1 MQLENMIKNQF
12 LILLGSITIAFL
24 LILFF
29 SSMMH
34 FKSEPKLGLAIE
46 FNTHAAPAYI
56 ALESGWYSD
65 EGIELNSFD
74 SYVTGV
80 ALASA
85 LSRGDV
91 QVAYICAGP
100 AIVAKARGV
109 PIKIVSATHRYGFSI
124 IAKPEIENVSALK
137 GKKIGCV
144 REGGMTD
151 LFLKYTIRKFNITDV
166 EIRRMNPPKLII
178 TLITGQIDVAFLP
191 EHYATLA
198 ESYGFNCIATSQEIW
213 PNMLGSVLVVKEDLI
228 DNNPELVKKLVEI
241 NDRGIDLAKKSPND
255 ASILVTSQLKISNP
269 LGVDESII
277 APQIAELD
285 HHIVK
290 KSMANIDYT
299 NHVEDRD
306 IQEYIDFLRVLGY
319 VETDLKPEDLFDMRF
334 IN

>member
-1 MQLENMIKNQF
+1 MEKMVKKQF
-12 LILLGSITIAFL
+12 PILLGSITIVFL

-29 SSMMH
+29 TSITN
-34 FKSEPKLGLAIE
+34 FKTEPKLGLAIE

-65 EGIELNSFD
+65 EGIELNSFE

-109 PIKIVSATHRYGFSI
+109 PIKIVSATHKYGYSI
-124 IAKPEIENVSALK
+124 IAKPEIEDVLDLK
-137 GKKIGCV
+137 ERKIGCV
-144 REGGMTD
+144 SEGSQTD
-151 LFLKYTIRKFNITDV
+151 LFLQYTIRKFNITDI

-178 TLITGQIDVAFLP
+178 ALITGQIDVAFLP

-213 PNMLGSVLVVKEDLI
+213 PNMLGSVLIVQEDLI

-241 NDRGIDLAKKSPND
+241 NDRGIAFIKKSPND
-255 ASILVTSQLKISNP
+255 ASILVASQLKISNP

-277 APQIAELD
+277 SPQIAKLD
-285 HHIVK
+285 HYIVK
-290 KSMANIDYT
+290 KSMGNIDYT
-299 NHVEDRD
+299 NHINEKD

-319 VETDLKPEDLFDMRF
+319 VENDLKPEDLIDMRF

>member
-1 MQLENMIKNQF
+1 MVKKQF
-12 LILLGSITIAFL
+12 PILLGSITIVFL

-29 SSMMH
+29 TSITN
-34 FKSEPKLGLAIE
+34 FKNEPKLGLAIE

-65 EGIELNSFD
+65 ERIELNSFE

-109 PIKIVSATHRYGFSI
+109 PIKIVSATHKYGYSI
-124 IAKPEIENVSALK
+124 IAKPEIEDILDLK
-137 GKKIGCV
+137 ERKIGCAS
-144 REGGMTD
+144 EGGQTD
-151 LFLKYTIRKFNITDV
+151 LFLQYTIRKFNITDI

-178 TLITGQIDVAFLP
+178 ALITGQIDVAFLP
-191 EHYATLA
+191 EHHATLA
-198 ESYGFNCIATSQEIW
+198 ESYGFNCIATSQAIW
-213 PNMLGSVLVVKEDLI
+213 PNMLGSVLIVQEDLI

-241 NDRGIDLAKKSPND
+241 NDRGIAFIKKSPND
-255 ASILVTSQLKISNP
+255 ASIIVTSQLKISNP

-277 APQIAELD
+277 SPQIAELD

-290 KSMANIDYT
+290 KSMGNIYYT
-299 NHVEDRD
+299 NHINEKD

-319 VETDLKPEDLFDMRF
+319 VKNDLKPEDLIDMRF

>member
-1 MQLENMIKNQF
+1 MQLENMMKNQF

-29 SSMMH
+29 TSMTN
-34 FKSEPKLGLAIE
+34 FKSEPKLGLAVE

-56 ALESGWYSD
+56 ALDSGWYSD

-91 QVAYICAGP
+91 QVAYICVGP
-100 AIVAKARGV
+100 AIIAKTRGV
-109 PIKIVSATHRYGFSI
+109 PIKIVAATHRYGFSI
-124 IAKPEIENVSALK
+124 IAKPEIEDISALK

-144 REGGMTD
+144 REGGQTD
-151 LFLKYTIRKFNITDV
+151 LFLQYTIRKFNITDT
-166 EIRRMNPPKLII
+166 EIRRMNPPKQVMALIA
-178 TLITGQIDVAFLP
+178 GQIDVAFLP
-191 EHYATLA
+191 EHHATLA
-198 ESYGFNCIATSQEIW
+198 ESYGFKRIATSQEIW

-228 DNNPELVKKLVEI
+228 SNNPELVKKLVEI

-255 ASILVTSQLKISNP
+255 ASILVASQLKISNP

-290 KSMANIDYT
+290 KSMANLDYT

-306 IQEYIDFLRVLGY
+306 IQEYINFLRVLGY
-319 VETDLKPEDLFDMRF
+319 IENDVKPEDLIDMRF

>member
-34 FKSEPKLGLAIE
+34 FKSEPKLGLAVE

-65 EGIELNSFD
+65 EGIELNSFY

-109 PIKIVSATHRYGFSI
+109 PIKIVSATHKYGYSI
-124 IAKPEIENVSALK
+124 IAKPEIEDILDLK
-137 GKKIGCV
+137 ERKIGCV
-144 REGGMTD
+144 SEGAQTD
-151 LFLKYTIRKFNITDV
+151 LFLQYTIRKFNITDI
-166 EIRRMNPPKLII
+166 EIMRMNPPKLII
-178 TLITGQIDVAFLP
+178 ALITGQIDVAFLP

-198 ESYGFNCIATSQEIW
+198 ESYGFQCIATSQEIW

-269 LGVDESII
+269 LGVDEYII
-277 APQIAELD
+277 SPQIAELD

-306 IQEYIDFLRVLGY
+306 IQECIDFLRVLGY